1 MAIINI
7 LKDGTIVDDMSTVTV
22 PKKIMESIVAIT
34 EREDV
39 EYVGRNTHSKST
51 QILQKGRMYAGKG

>member
-22 PKKIMESIVAIT
+22 PKNIMESIVAIT

-39 EYVGRNTHSKST
+39 DYVGRNTHSKSAKV
-51 QILQKGRMYAGKG
+51 LQKRRMYAGKG

>member
-22 PKKIMESIVAIT
+22 PKNIMESIVAIT

-51 QILQKGRMYAGKG
+51 QILRNGRMYAGKG

>member
-22 PKKIMESIVAIT
+22 PKNIMESIVAIT

-39 EYVGRNTHSKST
+39 DYVGRNTHSKST
-51 QILQKGRMYAGKG
+51 QGLQKRRMYAGKG